1 MNSLTDLAPD
11 AYGSNQMNTTSV
23 KLVDPKVALAVRAD
37 MDADVVYAMTKAFWE
52 NIEEA
57 HALAPW
63 MSAAVTLDE
72 ALFPIPNGIHPG
84 ALRYYKEKGLTI
96 PDAFVGGKRVPQ

>member
-1 MNSLTDLAPD
+1 
-11 AYGSNQMNTTSV
+11 
-23 KLVDPKVALAVRAD
+23 
-37 MDADVVYAMTKAFWE
+37 
-52 NIEEA
+52 
-57 HALAPW
+57 

-84 ALRYYKEKGLTI
+84 ALRYYKEKVLTI